1 MGQHHGQQHE
11 HGHHPGHHHGHV
23 DLRAGARH
31 VGRLWW
37 SFALV
42 VGFLVVQV
50 VVGLAANSLA
60 LLSDAGHMATDAL
73 GLGMALAAITAA
85 NRARQAQHRTFGLYR
100 LEILAALANAVLLF
114 AVAGYVL
121 VEAARRLDDPPE
133 VASLPVLIVGAI
145 GLAVNVIAFL
155 LLRQGAKESINVRGA
170 YLEVLADT
178 LGSLG
183 VIGAAAIM
191 WVTGWGWV
199 DPVIG
204 AAIGLF
210 ILPRAWRLGRDAVRI
225 LVQAAPSGVDIGAI
239 TAALAAIEGVADRA
253 SDPAFARRLLDRVRD
268 PKTEPWR
275 RALAVEA
282 LGGLDGPAVPL
293 VLHAARPGAD
303 WVEESC
309 RALALARRGRDDDVG
324 PLIDL
329 LAHAE
334 VAPRIHAWEGL
345 VRLTRQNL
353 PPQREP
359 WATWW
364 EGRRGRLPAPAPAPA
379 VAGAGGDAYTAPEPA
394 HVPTYY
400 GVPVRGRGAACG
412 VVFCLD
418 VSASMSEHGIEPAR
432 RHLEATIRELPMRT
446 SFDVVAFNENVSPLW
461 GRLARAHPVAKA
473 RAIAWLDAIVP
484 KSFTNLY
491 DAVETAFQCAGL
503 GRSPASEPQHL
514 DLVFVLSDGAP
525 NRGRYHV
532 AEQVVAGIAAL
543 SQRRVPVHTIGA
555 GESVLPLLREI
566 SAATGGTF
574 QRAED

>member
-1 MGQHHGQQHE
+1 MI
-11 HGHHPGHHHGHV
+11 V
-23 DLRAGARH
+23 SLARVRRWILLAAVAAGAVAHRPH
-31 VGRLWW
+31 ARADAESAAGRLTRVRA
-37 SFALV
+37 ALSSPRAEERAR
-42 VGFLVVQV
+42 GFKDLE
-50 VVGLAANSLA
+50 GLLA
-60 LLSDAGHMATDAL
+60 VDASACGDAL
-73 GLGMALAAITAA
+73 AS
-85 NRARQAQHRTFGLYR
+85 FK
-100 LEILAALANAVLLF
+100 EILRLRPAPDRVRVARLLLKLP
-114 AVAGYVL
+114 GE
-121 VEAARRLDDPPE
+121 EAAETWWRVLDP
-133 VASLPVLIVGAI
+133 
-145 GLAVNVIAFL
+145 
-155 LLRQGAKESINVRGA
+155 AKEDDER
-170 YLEVLADT
+170 VLA
-178 LGSLG
+178 
-183 VIGAAAIM
+183 
-191 WVTGWGWV
+191 
-199 DPVIG
+199 
-204 AAIGLF
+204 
-210 ILPRAWRLGRDAVRI
+210 
-225 LVQAAPSGVDIGAI
+225 
-239 TAALAAIEGVADRA
+239 AAIEGVADRA

-379 VAGAGGDAYTAPEPA
+379 AAGAGGDAYTPPEPA

-491 DAVETAFQCAGL
+491 DAVETAFQYAGF